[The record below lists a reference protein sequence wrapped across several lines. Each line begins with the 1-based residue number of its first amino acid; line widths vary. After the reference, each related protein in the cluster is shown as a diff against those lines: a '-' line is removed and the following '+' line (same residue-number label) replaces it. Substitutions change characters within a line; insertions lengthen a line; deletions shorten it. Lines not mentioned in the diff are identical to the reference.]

1 MKRLISV
8 LGLALMLP
16 LLAVTLGLGARDTL
30 ANGTRP
36 GLTPASVEATIA
48 PGGSMD
54 IAKTVLTPAIP
65 PKPDVLFLADTTGS
79 MGPAIANVQASAAA
93 VMTAVVTAQP
103 DAQFGAANY
112 TDFDCTDPFPYKLD
126 QAITANTT
134 DVQTAINSWAAGDGC
149 DIPEAQLNALYQLA
163 TDSATGWRTGST
175 RIIAWFGDSSGH
187 DPSNGHTLADAIA
200 ALQAEGIRVI
210 AVPVDSGFGDGLDST
225 GQATA
230 ITTATGGVLLPGAPP
245 NQVAAAILSG
255 LSNLPVD
262 VTMTTDCTAP
272 ISVSFAP
279 ASQTVV
285 SGTDAAFTETISVA
299 ANAPQGT
306 TIQCDDWALLN
317 GQPMAD
323 ATGAIILEHKTIHVP
338 DITPPVASCIETVN
352 PAGKNVPPAGSTT
365 LPGPKG
371 GQNEDG
377 FYKLLATDNVDPNP
391 QIFVA
396 DSGSVFWAGPF
407 ASGDNVKVTQ
417 APAATPNSKPMA
429 GVIVAHI
436 TLKGDALV
444 YAVDASGNQSRPV
457 SCLVPPPPK

>member
-1 MKRLISV
+1 MKRSISV
-8 LGLALMLP
+8 LGLALVMALV
-16 LLAVTLGLGARDTL
+16 AVTLGFGARDTL
-30 ANGTRP
+30 ADGPP

-48 PGGSMD
+48 PGSSLD
-54 IAKTVLTPAIP
+54 IAKTVHTPVIP
-65 PKPDVLFLADTTGS
+65 PNPDIIFLADTTGS
-79 MGPAIANVQASAAA
+79 MGPAIANVQASATA
-93 VMTAVVTAQP
+93 VMNTVLAADPT
-103 DAQFGAANY
+103 AQFGAANY
-112 TDFDCTDPFPYKLD
+112 TDFNCTDPFPYKLD
-126 QAITANTT
+126 QAITANTA

-149 DIPEAQLNALYQLA
+149 DVPEAQLNALYTLA
-163 TDSATGWRTGST
+163 TDPGTGWRTGST

-200 ALQAEGIRVI
+200 ALQGTGIRVI
-210 AVPVDSGFGDGLDST
+210 AVPVVSGFGDGLDST

-245 NQVAAAILSG
+245 DQVAAAILSG

-272 ISVSFAP
+272 IGVSFAP
-279 ASQTVV
+279 ASQTLV
-285 SGTDAAFTETISVA
+285 SGGDASFTETISVA

-323 ATGAIILEHKTIHVP
+323 ATGAIIKEHKTIHVP
-338 DITPPVASCIETVN
+338 DITPPVASCAETVN
-352 PAGKNVPPAGSTT
+352 PAGKKIPPAGTT
-365 LPGPKG
+365 LPGLKG
-371 GQNEDG
+371 GQNPDG
-377 FYKLLATDNVDPNP
+377 FYQLLATDNVDPNP

-396 DSGSVFWAGPF
+396 DSGSAFVAGPF
-407 ASGDNVKVTQ
+407 ANGDNVKVTQ
-417 APAATPNSKPMA
+417 APGATPNSKPMA

-436 TLKGDALV
+436 TLKGNALV
-444 YAVDASGNQSRPV
+444 YAVDASGNQSKPL

>member
-1 MKRLISV
+1 LKRAFALI
-8 LGLALMLP
+8 GLALVMP
-16 LLAVTLGLGARDTL
+16 LLAVTLGLGARGTL
-30 ANGTRP
+30 ADGPP

-48 PGGSMD
+48 PGSSLD
-54 IAKTVLTPAIP
+54 IAKTVHTPAIP
-65 PKPDVLFLADTTGS
+65 PNPDIIFLADTTGS
-79 MGPAIANVQASAAA
+79 MDPAIANVQANATT
-93 VMTAVVTAQP
+93 VMNTVLAAQP
-103 DAQFGAANY
+103 TAQFGAANY
-112 TDFDCTDPFPYKLD
+112 KDFDCDPVPYSLD

-134 DVQTAINSWAAGDGC
+134 DVQTAINSWVAGGGC
-149 DIPEAQLNALYQLA
+149 DTPESQLNALYQLA
-163 TDSATGWRTGST
+163 TDPGTGWRTGST

-200 ALQAEGIRVI
+200 ALQGTGIRVI
-210 AVPVDSGFGDGLDST
+210 AVPVSSGLGDGLDST

-230 ITTATGGVLLPGAPP
+230 ITADTGGTLLPDAPP
-245 NQVAAAILSG
+245 DQVAAAILAG
-255 LSNLPVD
+255 LSDLPVD
-262 VTMTTDCTAP
+262 VAMTTDCTAP
-272 ISVSFAP
+272 ITVSFAP

-323 ATGAIILEHKTIHVP
+323 ATGAIIKEHKVIHVP

-352 PAGKNVPPAGSTT
+352 PAGQKIPPAGSTT
-365 LPGPKG
+365 LPGLKG

-377 FYKLLATDNVDPNP
+377 FYQLLATDNVDPNP
-391 QIFVA
+391 EVFVA
-396 DSGSVFWAGPF
+396 DSGSAFVAGPF
-407 ASGDNVKVTQ
+407 ASGDNVKATQ
-417 APAATPNSKPMA
+417 APGATPNSKPMA